1 MSSLLPRS
9 SCKIRPQDK
18 VTTVNQSQVPPRWV
32 LDYLSLAKHAFDDC
46 NLEGPILPYTSRYH
60 VHVQGLHNNHQD
72 FQAKFYRELGT
83 CASLQQFV
91 ITPNDLRFARD
102 KFLQISKL
110 YDRGHNCNVCSQND
124 GVIMKYLSADF
135 NVNIFVLITQAD
147 KQEEGFIIKTI
158 FR

>member
-18 VTTVNQSQVPPRWV
+18 GHNSELVAGASKVGFGLFEPCETRIRRLQFRRT
-32 LDYLSLAKHAFDDC
+32 Y
-46 NLEGPILPYTSRYH
+46 ISRYH

-72 FQAKFYRELGT
+72 FRAKFDRELGT
-83 CASLQQFV
+83 CASLQQSV

-110 YDRGHNCNVCSQND
+110 YNRGNNCNVCRSQYD

-135 NVNIFVLITQAD
+135 NVKIFVLITQAD
-147 KQEEGFIIKTI
+147 KQEEDFIIKTI